1 MKNINKYQLE
11 DFVQDLHFRKWV
23 LGRLSE
29 ENHFWEDWLAD
40 HPEKKALVEE
50 ARSLVVAT
58 EIEEINIPESKVR
71 EGIDHILFQTA
82 AAPARWYQ
90 LTWVRVAASVTV
102 FLVMALILGR
112 KEIKTAISDEKP
124 VLSQSTETENNGK
137 EPLSLKLSDGTVV
150 TLKTGSKLQVAKD
163 FGRQTR
169 TVNLT
174 GEAFFEVQ
182 KDPQHPFLV
191 YAGGVVTKV
200 LGTSFNVRAYHRE
213 ASTSVAV
220 RTGQVTV
227 YQQEKADVKNNH
239 HPEQILLTPNQK
251 AVFEKE
257 RGKLV
262 KTLVEKP
269 VILSVIP
276 ENKNFDFNE
285 TPIPVVFTQ
294 LQQAYGVKIVFD
306 SELLDKCNLTA
317 TFGNEPL
324 YDKIDII
331 CETIQARYEIA
342 DGQIVIYARGCK

>member
-23 LGRLSE
+23 LGRLPE
-29 ENHFWEDWLAD
+29 ENHFWEDWLAE
-40 HPEKKALVEE
+40 HPGKKAMVEE
-50 ARSLVVAT
+50 ARSLVIAS
-58 EIEEINIPESKVR
+58 EIEEISIPEAVVR
-71 EGIDHILFQTA
+71 EGIGNILLQTSR
-82 AAPARWYQ
+82 PAWYR
-90 LTWVRVAASVTV
+90 LAWVRVAASVAV
-102 FLVMALILGR
+102 FLALAWLFNRNVTKSG
-112 KEIKTAISDEKP
+112 TGAEKQM
-124 VLSQSTETENNGK
+124 LSQSTETENNGK
-137 EPLSLKLSDGTVV
+137 EPLSLTLSDGTLV
-150 TLKTGSKLQVAKD
+150 TLKTGSRLQVARD
-163 FGRQTR
+163 FGHQTR
-169 TVNLT
+169 TVHLT
-174 GEAFFEVQ
+174 GEAFFEVK

-200 LGTSFNVRAYHRE
+200 LGTSFNVRAYRQE
-213 ASTSVAV
+213 TSTSVAV

-227 YQQEKADVKNNH
+227 YQHEKAGRKNNR

-257 RGKLV
+257 REKLV

-269 VILSVIP
+269 VILTGFTG
-276 ENKNFDFNE
+276 KNLFDFHE
-285 TPIPVVFTQ
+285 TPIPEVFTQ
-294 LQQAYGVKIVFD
+294 LQQAYGVRIVFD
-306 SELLDKCNLTA
+306 SELLEKCNLTA